1 MLKRYFIQYY
11 PAIAAELGSANG
23 ALLLSKLEHLSACMG
38 HRKFYKF
45 LEPCA
50 HDFYEVG
57 QSLTEELGLSENQ
70 IRTALDSFCI
80 TYNGKKQFKDNI
92 QNLFSDGAGK
102 KYFYCRL
109 LDKRAGLTYYYRNH
123 IEVEKFL
130 KNFEVNFG
138 YKVNLM
144 KSNKLVSGHG
154 QPLSPD
160 THNNHLIQINN
171 KTQKINNKKQQMVEM
186 IRKFETSM
194 DKKLLL

>member
-1 MLKRYFIQYY
+1 MFV
-11 PAIAAELGSANG
+11 
-23 ALLLSKLEHLSACMG
+23 
-38 HRKFYKF
+38 FF
-45 LEPCA
+45 
-50 HDFYEVG
+50 
-57 QSLTEELGLSENQ
+57 
-70 IRTALDSFCI
+70 
-80 TYNGKKQFKDNI
+80 KKQNNYWKIPVFI
-92 QNLFSDGAGK
+92 ITHIHTVI
-102 KYFYCRL
+102 Y
-109 LDKRAGLTYYYRNH
+109 LTYYYRNH